1 MPKPE
6 STTWDFL
13 DMGVISRLS
22 RLTVSVRMPMLGL
35 VTGLHRS
42 ATRGSSVEFAEYRKY
57 ALGDDLKF
65 LDWRVF
71 ARTDK
76 YFIREFEADTN
87 LRCTLVLDTSASM
100 KFASGPL
107 SRFEIARRIAGTLA
121 HLLVHQGDATG
132 LVCFTDRTLH
142 DLPPRR
148 TPTHLRQ
155 LLNTLAEAKPQGET
169 NLVGTLHALAERIR
183 QRSLVIIISDLF
195 TEVPE
200 LLECFKHL
208 RFYKHDVA
216 VFHLLDRQEFDFD
229 FTRPVRFV
237 DMESGADLI
246 TDPAV
251 VRDAYREALN
261 DYLAALSHGCREFD
275 VDYRLN
281 YLDQGYEGLLT
292 EFLLQRIKRVKGGR
306 R

>member
-1 MPKPE
+1 MAKHE
-6 STTWDFL
+6 NNWDFL

-22 RLTVSVRMPMLGL
+22 RLNVSVRMPMLGS
-35 VTGLHRS
+35 VTGIHRS

-57 ALGDDLKF
+57 APGDDLKF

-71 ARTDK
+71 ARTDRFYMK
-76 YFIREFEADTN
+76 EFEADTN
-87 LRCTLVLDTSASM
+87 LRCYLVLDTSASM
-100 KFASGPL
+100 RFTSGAM
-107 SRFEIARRIAGTLA
+107 SRFDFARRIAGTLA

-132 LVCFTDRTLH
+132 LVCFTDKTLH
-142 DLPPRR
+142 ELPPRR

-155 LLNTLAEAKPQGET
+155 ILNTLGNARPQGET
-169 NLVGTLHALAERIR
+169 SLAATLHELAERIR

-200 LLECFKHL
+200 LLDCFKHL
-208 RFYKHDVA
+208 RFYKHDLA
-216 VFHLLDRQEFDFD
+216 VFHLMDRQEYEFD

-251 VRDAYREALN
+251 LRDAYRDAVN
-261 DYLAALSHGCREFD
+261 DYLTSLRHACREFD
-275 VDYRLN
+275 VDYRLT
-281 YLDQGYEGLLT
+281 YLDESYESVLT
-292 EFLLQRIKRVKGGR
+292 NFLLHRIKRKKGGR
-306 R
+306 

>member
-1 MPKPE
+1 MPTE
-6 STTWDFL
+6 HHWDFL
-13 DMGVISRLS
+13 DTGVLSRLS
-22 RLTVSVRMPMLGL
+22 RLTVSVRMPMLGS
-35 VTGLHRS
+35 VTGIHRS

-57 ALGDDLKF
+57 SPGDDIRF

-71 ARTDK
+71 ARTDRFYMK
-76 YFIREFEADTN
+76 EFEADTN
-87 LRCTLVLDTSASM
+87 LRCYLVLDTSASM
-100 KFASGPL
+100 KFTSGAMT
-107 SRFEIARRIAGTLA
+107 RFDFARRVAGTLA

-132 LVCFTDRTLH
+132 LVCFTDKTLH
-142 DLPPRR
+142 ELPPRR

-155 LLNTLAEAKPQGET
+155 MLDTLADAKPQGET
-169 NLVGTLHALAERIR
+169 NLVKTLHDLAERIR
-183 QRSLVIIISDLF
+183 QRSLVIILSDLF

-229 FTRPVRFV
+229 FSRPVRFV

-246 TDPAV
+246 TEPAV
-251 VRDAYREALN
+251 VREAYRDALN
-261 DYLAALSHGCREFD
+261 DYLAALAHGCREFD

-281 YLDQGYEGLLT
+281 YLDQGYEGMLT
-292 EFLLQRIKRVKGGR
+292 NFLLQRIKRTKGGR

>member
-1 MPKPE
+1 MSKPE
-6 STTWDFL
+6 HNWDFL

-22 RLTVSVRMPMLGL
+22 RLTVSVRMPMLGS
-35 VTGLHRS
+35 VTGIHRS

-57 ALGDDLKF
+57 APGDDLRF

-71 ARTDK
+71 ARTDRFYMK
-76 YFIREFEADTN
+76 EFEADTN
-87 LRCTLVLDTSASM
+87 LRCYLVLDTSASM
-100 KFASGPL
+100 KFTSGSL
-107 SRFEIARRIAGTLA
+107 TRFDYARRVAATLS

-132 LVCFTDRTLH
+132 LVCFTDKTLH

-155 LLNTLAEAKPQGET
+155 ILNTLADAKPQGET
-169 NLVGTLHALAERIR
+169 NLVSTLHEFAERIR
-183 QRSLVIIISDLF
+183 QRSLVVIISDLF
-195 TEVPE
+195 TEVPD

-251 VRDAYREALN
+251 VRDAYRDALN
-261 DYLAALSHGCREFD
+261 DYLSTLTNGCREFD
-275 VDYRLN
+275 VDYRLT
-281 YLDQGYEGLLT
+281 YLDQSYEGVLT
-292 EFLLQRIKRVKGGR
+292 NFLLQRLKRKKGGR
-306 R
+306 

>member
-1 MPKPE
+1 MAKTE
-6 STTWDFL
+6 HHWDFL
-13 DMGVISRLS
+13 DTAVIARLS
-22 RLTVSVRMPMLGL
+22 RLTVSVRLPMLGS
-35 VTGLHRS
+35 VTGIHRS

-57 ALGDDLKF
+57 SPGDDLKF

-71 ARTDK
+71 ARTDR

-87 LRCTLVLDTSASM
+87 LRCYLVLDTSASM
-100 KFASGPL
+100 KFTSGEL
-107 SRFEIARRIAGTLA
+107 TRFDFARRVAGTLA

-132 LVCFTDRTLH
+132 LCLFSEAKLQ

-148 TPTHLRQ
+148 TPTALRQ
-155 LLNTLAEAKPQGET
+155 ILDTLASAKPQGET
-169 NLVGTLHALAERIR
+169 SLVRTLHELAERIR

-200 LLECFKHL
+200 LLDCFKHL

-237 DMESGADLI
+237 DLESGADLI

-251 VRDAYREALN
+251 VREGYREALEE
-261 DYLAALSHGCREFD
+261 YLAALRHGCREFD
-275 VDYRLN
+275 VDYRLT
-281 YLDQGYEGLLT
+281 YLEQGYEGVLT
-292 EFLLQRIKRVKGGR
+292 NFLLQRIKRTKGGR

>member
-1 MPKPE
+1 MSKFE
-6 STTWDFL
+6 HRWDFL
-13 DMGVISRLS
+13 DMGVVARLS
-22 RLTVSVRMPMLGL
+22 RLTVSVRLPMLGS
-35 VTGLHRS
+35 VTGIHRS

-57 ALGDDLKF
+57 SPGDDLKF

-87 LRCTLVLDTSASM
+87 LRCYLVMDTSASM
-100 KFASGPL
+100 KFTSGAL
-107 SRFEIARRIAGTLA
+107 TRFDYGRRLAGTLA

-132 LVCFTDRTLH
+132 LVCFTDKTLQ

-148 TPTHLRQ
+148 TPSHLRQ
-155 LLNTLAEAKPQGET
+155 LLDTLADAKPQGET
-169 NLVGTLHALAERIR
+169 NLVKTLHELAERIR
-183 QRSLVIIISDLF
+183 QRSLVVIVSDLF
-195 TEVPE
+195 TEVPD

-216 VFHLLDRQEFDFD
+216 VFHLLDRQEFEFD

-237 DMESGADLI
+237 DLESGADLI

-261 DYLAALSHGCREFD
+261 DYLNALSHGCREFD
-275 VDYRLN
+275 VDYRLT
-281 YLDQGYEGLLT
+281 YLDQSFEGALT
-292 EFLLQRIKRVKGGR
+292 NFLLQRIKRVKGGR

>member
-1 MPKPE
+1 MARPE
-6 STTWDFL
+6 HHWDFL

-22 RLTVSVRMPMLGL
+22 RLTVSVRVPMLGSIN
-35 VTGLHRS
+35 GIHRS

-57 ALGDDLKF
+57 APGDDLKF

-71 ARTDK
+71 ARSDK
-76 YFIREFEADTN
+76 FFIREFEADTN
-87 LRCTLVLDTSASM
+87 LRCYLVLDTSASM
-100 KFASGPL
+100 KFTSGAL
-107 SRFEIARRIAGTLA
+107 TRFDYARRIAGTLA

-132 LVCFTDRTLH
+132 LVCFTDKTLH
-142 DLPPRR
+142 ELPPRR

-155 LLNTLAEAKPQGET
+155 MLDTLAEAKPQGET
-169 NLVGTLHALAERIR
+169 NIVKTLHELAERIR

-237 DMESGADLI
+237 DLESGTDLI

-251 VRDAYREALN
+251 VREAYREALN
-261 DYLAALSHGCREFD
+261 DYLAALGHGCREFD

-281 YLDQGYEGLLT
+281 YLDQGYEGVLSS
-292 EFLLQRIKRVKGGR
+292 FLLQRLKRKKGGR

>member
-1 MPKPE
+1 MAKQE
-6 STTWDFL
+6 NRWDFL

-22 RLTVSVRMPMLGL
+22 RLTVSVRLPMLGS
-35 VTGLHRS
+35 VTGIHRS

-57 ALGDDLKF
+57 APGDDLKF

-71 ARTDK
+71 ARTDRFYMK
-76 YFIREFEADTN
+76 EFEADTN
-87 LRCTLVLDTSASM
+87 LRCYVVLDTSSSM
-100 KFASGPL
+100 KFASGDL
-107 SRFEIARRIAGTLA
+107 TRFDYARKVAGTLA

-132 LVCFTDRTLH
+132 LVCFTDKTLH
-142 DLPPRR
+142 ELPPRR

-155 LLNTLAEAKPQGET
+155 VLNTLAEAKPQGET
-169 NLVGTLHALAERIR
+169 NLVKTLHELAERIR
-183 QRSLVIIISDLF
+183 QRSLVIIISDFF

-216 VFHLLDRQEFDFD
+216 AFHLLDRQEFEFD

-237 DMESGADLI
+237 DLESGADLI
-246 TDPAV
+246 TEPAV

-261 DYLAALSHGCREFD
+261 DYLNALSHGCREFD
-275 VDYRLN
+275 VDYRLT

-292 EFLLQRIKRVKGGR
+292 NFLLQRIKRTKGGR

>member
-6 STTWDFL
+6 HHWDFL
-13 DMGVISRLS
+13 DMGVIARLS
-22 RLTVSVRMPMLGL
+22 RLTVSVRLPMLGS
-35 VTGLHRS
+35 VTGIHRS

-57 ALGDDLKF
+57 APGDDLKF

-87 LRCTLVLDTSASM
+87 LRCYVVLDTSASM
-100 KFASGPL
+100 KFTSGAL
-107 SRFEIARRIAGTLA
+107 TRFDFARRVAGTLA

-142 DLPPRR
+142 ELPPRR

-155 LLNTLAEAKPQGET
+155 LLDTLADAKPQGET
-169 NLVGTLHALAERIR
+169 NLVTTLHDLAERVR

-195 TEVPE
+195 TEVPD

-216 VFHLLDRQEFDFD
+216 VFHLLDRQEYDFD

-251 VRDAYREALN
+251 VREAYHEALQ
-261 DYLAALSHGCREFD
+261 DYLASLAHGCREFD
-275 VDYRLN
+275 VDYRLT
-281 YLDQGYEGLLT
+281 YLDQGYEGVLT
-292 EFLLQRIKRVKGGR
+292 QFLLQRIKRTKGGR